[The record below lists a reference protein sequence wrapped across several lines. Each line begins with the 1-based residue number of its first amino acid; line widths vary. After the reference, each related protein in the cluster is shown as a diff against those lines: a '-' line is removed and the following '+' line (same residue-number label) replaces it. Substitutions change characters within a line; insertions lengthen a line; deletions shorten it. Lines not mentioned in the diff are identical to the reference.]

1 MDNDKFNKILEESN
15 KAMNRAFE
23 IAVAANV
30 ERRELTAEEKAEI
43 DFYVAKSKVPLSAF
57 KNCHFEG

>member
-1 MDNDKFNKILEESN
+1 
-15 KAMNRAFE
+15 MNRAFE

-43 DFYVAKSKVPLSAF
+43 DFCVAKSKVPLSAF
-57 KNCHFEG
+57 KDCHIED

>member
-1 MDNDKFNKILEESN
+1 MDNDKFNKMLEQAN

-43 DFYVAKSKVPLSAF
+43 DFYVAKSKVPLSTF
-57 KNCHFEG
+57 KDCHIEN

>member
-1 MDNDKFNKILEESN
+1 MDNDKFNKILEQSN

-30 ERRELTAEEKAEI
+30 ERRELTEEEKAEI
-43 DFYVAKSKVPLSAF
+43 DFCVAKSKVPLSAF
-57 KNCHFEG
+57 KDCHIED